1 MPVIWSIP
9 RQFVCIEDTESGRLA
24 GYINFIPCT
33 KALYEDIRYQSE
45 HIRDDDIRPQELEP
59 LKQTGNDLFIISI
72 ALHPDFKDT
81 DAIRDPSNGWIDY
94 LNRLET
100 SGYPITSITATAVSP
115 DGRKA
120 LHRMQFEQERILRED
135 GNIVY
140 VCEGQN
146 LQKLKKRN
154 YDYMANY
161 ENDIY
166 LMLPLADNQKN
177 WRLDELG
184 VLKQASLD
192 KQTAYASVADDF
204 SRSLLNNLQSYLE
217 YECNNVVVD
226 ELRMAYLGQYEF
238 LHSTDDYPKHG
249 EDPEVVGTS
258 TCQLILTAHQPTHM
272 YILTVVLPKDTV
284 KDFSTTQ
291 VLDQLSH
298 ESLCIACPKDAGQYL
313 GINTKKYTAIPDYVD
328 LYDYLKYKYGL
339 LKCGS
344 GKAFLLLSDR
354 PEKEDEFRC
363 MMAGETYDSQHQD
376 FHIASDNISQICQTN
391 HAQYDY
397 YQVYMSEMVV
407 ACIMEN
413 FSENM
418 EERID
423 ITATYAFIVILAMF
437 QNTSIE
443 KVNMQISNALA
454 NDGDISHQE
463 ILGLYRNFGKTVRFW
478 EKNNYKYWGHN
489 RKPSVSWKP
498 LAIKN

>member
-1 MPVIWSIP
+1 
-9 RQFVCIEDTESGRLA
+9 
-24 GYINFIPCT
+24 
-33 KALYEDIRYQSE
+33 
-45 HIRDDDIRPQELEP
+45 
-59 LKQTGNDLFIISI
+59 
-72 ALHPDFKDT
+72 
-81 DAIRDPSNGWIDY
+81 
-94 LNRLET
+94 
-100 SGYPITSITATAVSP
+100 
-115 DGRKA
+115 
-120 LHRMQFEQERILRED
+120 
-135 GNIVY
+135 
-140 VCEGQN
+140 
-146 LQKLKKRN
+146 
-154 YDYMANY
+154 MANY

-298 ESLCIACPKDAGQYL
+298 ESLWIACPKDAGQYL

-418 EERID
+418 ETSVYKGYKQDKIEMRGDRAEMSDFPLYLNMVTGGLDCRDQAIGGFSFVVK
-423 ITATYAFIVILAMF
+423 IYAVP
-437 QNTSIE
+437 
-443 KVNMQISNALA
+443 VV
-454 NDGDISHQE
+454 E
-463 ILGLYRNFGKTVRFW
+463 IIG
-478 EKNNYKYWGHN
+478 
-489 RKPSVSWKP
+489 
-498 LAIKN
+498 